1 MAFQPVSPGTRQES
15 RGRPRLLDMNDS
27 LSETLADYLKQ
38 GLYMREACALA
49 GVSRDSVY
57 SWLRQGS
64 KDRKEG
70 NDTPEARFSD
80 IIKRAMAEAESDAIS
95 AVRAAGKN
103 PAFWQAEAWFLE
115 RRYPDKYGKRDRVA
129 LEHSGQMGIGVASV
143 DKPLSERLNDED
155 KREAAKDIARSLAI
169 IGSGTGSPIR
179 GADSPSEP
187 SDEWEGED
195 SESPSLPE
203 WETH

>member
-1 MAFQPVSPGTRQES
+1 MTFKPIEAKN
-15 RGRPRLLDMNDS
+15 RGRPRLLDMDDS
-27 LSETLADYLKQ
+27 VAETLADYLRE

-57 SWLRQGS
+57 SWLKQGT

-70 NDTPEARFSD
+70 IESPEAAFSD
-80 IIKRAMAEAESDAIS
+80 IVKRAMAEAEADAVKR
-95 AVRAAGKN
+95 VRAAGAM
-103 PAFWQAEAWFLE
+103 PQFWQAEAWFLE

-129 LEHSGQMGIGVASV
+129 LEHSGQMGIGVATV

-179 GADSPSEP
+179 GADSLSEP

-195 SESPSLPE
+195 SEASSLPE
-203 WETH
+203 WETN